1 MKNFPLNS
9 LAYYSQIIAWILAN
23 QFPNQ
28 TSLKTRKIDYR
39 SENKAGTEAASGK
52 CHQDECQEPIV
63 VGPDFRALLSK
74 RTLDQTI
81 TNHLVGLTFEQA
93 NNNFQQPIRLK
104 QKAALQTK
112 KKQHCPQRLKNISC
126 QLLWLKSEQEL
137 KTGLKR
143 ELFNKCLNFLDHQ
156 AQQDSARQRG
166 RLLG

>member
-1 MKNFPLNS
+1 M
-9 LAYYSQIIAWILAN
+9 
-23 QFPNQ
+23 
-28 TSLKTRKIDYR
+28 
-39 SENKAGTEAASGK
+39 
-52 CHQDECQEPIV
+52 
-63 VGPDFRALLSK
+63 GPDVRALLSK

-166 RLLG
+166 NFLDEI